1 MVTHLNYAT
10 SLSGKPAIMS
20 NFLIPEA
27 YAQSAGGGG
36 AGSSLMSFLPF
47 IGVFV
52 IMYFLM
58 IRPQQQKQKQLQNE
72 LKTLRRGDRI
82 VTSGGIIGIVQKS
95 RDDSQEIEVEIAP
108 NVRVMVLRNTVST
121 VLTSTAK
128 PANDVADTKK

>member
-1 MVTHLNYAT
+1 
-10 SLSGKPAIMS
+10 MS
-20 NFLIPEA
+20 NFLIPAA
-27 YAQSAGGGG
+27 YAQTAGGGG
-36 AGSSLMSFLPF
+36 VGSSLVSFLP
-47 IGVFV
+47 IVAVFG

-72 LKTLRRGDRI
+72 LKALRRGDRI
-82 VTSGGIIGIVQKS
+82 VTSGGIIGIVQKA

-128 PANDVADTKK
+128 PANDTAQAK